1 MTTVICWHC
10 ATTKDTLNELNILLL
25 RLSVRVVQSSRA
37 GMGKSLIVK
46 HQAEQLKNL
55 PSNKKLRK
63 DLIPSLCPTVP
74 VHGISVD
81 SDHVTK
87 TLLSHAVK
95 RDIPVSR
102 IFHLDMSQSVIKLLA
117 SMNYNVTKF
126 SITWHFH
133 DYLSRIEERITCFR
147 LFSIG
152 CCAFPCSAL
161 LCRVVLCCVVS
172 CRVVLCFAVLCC
184 VVFCCAVLC
193 CVVAFCCL
201 ILIGDYIVDSSLDYP
216 CVNIQCVYSF
226 MPDDC
231 YLFSSGC
238 ERTGQFLI

>member
-1 MTTVICWHC
+1 
-10 ATTKDTLNELNILLL
+10 
-25 RLSVRVVQSSRA
+25 
-37 GMGKSLIVK
+37 MGKSLIVK

-117 SMNYNVTKF
+117 SMNYNLTKF

-133 DYLSRIEERITCFR
+133 DYMSRIEERITCFR

-161 LCRVVLCCVVS
+161 LCCVVS
-172 CRVVLCFAVLCC
+172 YRVVMCFAVLFCVMLSC
-184 VVFCCAVLC
+184 VVFCCAVLF
-193 CVVAFCCL
+193 CVVL
-201 ILIGDYIVDSSLDYP
+201 L
-216 CVNIQCVYSF
+216 
-226 MPDDC
+226 
-231 YLFSSGC
+231 LFVV
-238 ERTGQFLI
+238 LY